1 MQVRIVHP
9 PYRLS
14 LAWLAEGDHRPIVA
28 ELQTLLHQYGLYEG
42 RISGTYDPATAE
54 AVARFQEMRGLRPTG
69 QLDPL
74 TYCHLFPAAVSESG
88 QAPRPR
94 AKDGLPRANIL
105 ITKSARTLTLFD
117 GNTPLRQYP
126 VAIGK
131 PATPTPEG
139 NYAIASKIMNPGGVL
154 GSRWMGLNYD
164 TYGIHG
170 TNAPWLIGQ
179 MVSLGC
185 IRMHN
190 VNAEELFQ
198 SIIVGT
204 PVFIRN

>member
-1 MQVRIVHP
+1 MQVRIIHP
-9 PYRLS
+9 PRRLS
-14 LAWLAEGDHRPIVA
+14 LAWLVEGDHRPIVA
-28 ELQTLLHQYGLYEG
+28 ELQVLLQQSGLYEG
-42 RISGTYDPATAE
+42 RISGVYDAATAE
-54 AVARFQEMRGLRPTG
+54 AVARFQELRGLRPTG

-74 TYCHLFPAAVSESG
+74 TYCRLLPAVVSDSG
-88 QAPRPR
+88 PALKPR
-94 AKDGLPRANIL
+94 AKAGLPRANIL
-105 ITKSARTLTLFD
+105 ITKSTRTLTLFD
-117 GNTPLRQYP
+117 GNAPLRHFP

-131 PATPTPEG
+131 PSTPTPEG

-164 TYGIHG
+164 AYGIHG
-170 TNAPWLIGQ
+170 TNAPWFIGQ

-190 VNAEELFQ
+190 ANVEEVFQ
-198 SIIVGT
+198 SVVIGT